1 MHNQKKYNIYD
12 TNINKEIEKQK
23 LIKNKLNTFIFHMK
37 AFEVKNKLINEII
50 YFFINYYVLDSK
62 LVEPLLI
69 KDENIK
75 DKESDDSYF
84 ILDKESDNNFV
95 VNIPNNSYNSLSSIN
110 MKINNEE

>member
-1 MHNQKKYNIYD
+1 
-12 TNINKEIEKQK
+12 
-23 LIKNKLNTFIFHMK
+23 MK

-62 LVEPLLI
+62 LVESLLI
-69 KDENIK
+69 KDEDIK

>member
-1 MHNQKKYNIYD
+1 
-12 TNINKEIEKQK
+12 
-23 LIKNKLNTFIFHMK
+23 MK
-37 AFEVKNKLINEII
+37 AFEVKNRLINEII

>member
-1 MHNQKKYNIYD
+1 M
-12 TNINKEIEKQK
+12 
-23 LIKNKLNTFIFHMK
+23 
-37 AFEVKNKLINEII
+37 
-50 YFFINYYVLDSK
+50 LDSK

-69 KDENIK
+69 KEENSK

-95 VNIPNNSYNSLSSIN
+95 VNIPNNSYNSISSIN